1 MPPASEAG
9 VLTTGAPGKSLQLSL
24 LVALLLSSLS
34 PALARSHCP
43 PGTDRARVSSCD
55 PRGHTP
61 GRSPE
66 SQALGSQRH
75 AGRSRGLP
83 SLSLHSGW
91 GTKHQARIFTK
102 IIISFEA
109 IWEADKQDD
118 VKERTWQQEVMSL
131 QWRVRGGPVC
141 EVGI

>member
-1 MPPASEAG
+1 MTPG
-9 VLTTGAPGKSLQLSL
+9 VTHA
-24 LVALLLSSLS
+24 
-34 PALARSHCP
+34 
-43 PGTDRARVSSCD
+43 
-55 PRGHTP
+55 

-66 SQALGSQRH
+66 SQALGSQGH

-91 GTKHQARIFTK
+91 GTKHQARVFTK
-102 IIISFEA
+102 ISFEA

-131 QWRVRGGPVC
+131 QGRACVRSGHL
-141 EVGI
+141 I

>member
-1 MPPASEAG
+1 M
-9 VLTTGAPGKSLQLSL
+9 
-24 LVALLLSSLS
+24 
-34 PALARSHCP
+34 
-43 PGTDRARVSSCD
+43 
-55 PRGHTP
+55 
-61 GRSPE
+61 
-66 SQALGSQRH
+66 
-75 AGRSRGLP
+75 
-83 SLSLHSGW
+83 SLHSGW